1 MKKFEY
7 KFADIKTPPGLDWGK
22 RLREMER
29 RWNPPGQEGRQFCM
43 SGDGVAVFMREMEE

>member
-29 RWNPPGQEGRQFCM
+29 QWNPPGQEGRQFCM
-43 SGDGVAVFMREMEE
+43 SGNGVPAVPREIER